1 MCMFIVML
9 VTTTSF
15 TAQENIQTFSR
26 EEIVAACAAAL
37 GGKENIEAFKTLT
50 FDYCSH
56 AGGPI
61 LFSVVP
67 FSVNMIASGEGQED
81 TSTIAFVS
89 NRDGNREIYLMSSD
103 GSHQKRLT
111 STPKDEQAPVWSPDG
126 SRFAYLLRQDQK
138 NFDLWLIDA
147 DGTAAEPLVA
157 GPANDVACSWS
168 PDGQSL
174 AFSSNRDGDL
184 EIYTVNVMD
193 GQITQLTENTGIID
207 ERPNWSPDGKYI
219 TFTTDRDGNWEIYRM
234 LTSSPAGRLMAAGL
248 PSCPIE
254 TETATS
260 TSWMRTEAM
269 SLD

>member
-1 MCMFIVML
+1 MFIVML

-81 TSTIAFVS
+81 TSTIAFV
-89 NRDGNREIYLMSSD
+89 
-103 GSHQKRLT
+103 
-111 STPKDEQAPVWSPDG
+111 
-126 SRFAYLLRQDQK
+126 
-138 NFDLWLIDA
+138 
-147 DGTAAEPLVA
+147 
-157 GPANDVACSWS
+157 
-168 PDGQSL
+168 
-174 AFSSNRDGDL
+174 SNRDGDL